1 MKIQYILSAI
11 VLLLYSSSFN
21 VLHAEDFVFKTV
33 LSKEVSKSIQPPSSV
48 DCDGNA
54 TSTPDPIPYTAVEI
68 MQEGV
73 DFTRVSFRVYYS
85 DDMSTPL
92 YNYLNNTAAAVNFDT
107 TSGEISYT
115 MTGIAQ
121 TRKALTA
128 RVYLNATGTG
138 SPFQEKEFYTSQA
151 KTGPPIGSIM
161 PFYGTAATAA
171 TLELGGWFLCD
182 GRSIASINDN
192 VLFPDEKTA
201 LQTVIGSP
209 NLPDLRGL
217 FLRGIDPAGG
227 TQHDPDA
234 DRAVGNVQSSEIQGH
249 SHNYDKANSPTASAN
264 ANVSVNTNTT
274 SVMNN
279 EADVSVLTSASATG
293 GDHSHTINHTTTAT
307 TNAGNG
313 TDTRPVNAAVNYLIK
328 VRH

>member
-1 MKIQYILSAI
+1 MKIQYIFSLI
-11 VLLLYSSSFN
+11 VLLVVCGSSQN
-21 VLHAEDFVFKTV
+21 IHAEDFEFKTT
-33 LSKEVSKSIQPPSSV
+33 LMKEVAKTVPARV
-48 DCDGNA
+48 
-54 TSTPDPIPYTAVEI
+54 IPGCNGGSDVTIPAQNYTGVEI

-73 DFTRVSFRVYYS
+73 DFTRVSFRVFYS
-85 DDMSTPL
+85 DNLSTTL
-92 YNYLNNTAAAVNFDT
+92 YSYLDKSATDINFNS
-107 TSGEISYT
+107 TSGEIRFV

-121 TRKALTA
+121 TRKELTV

-138 SPFQEKEFYTSQA
+138 APFEEKIFFTSQA
-151 KTGPPIGSIM
+151 KTGPPVGAIM

-182 GRSIASINDN
+182 GRSIASIDDN

-201 LQTVIGSP
+201 LQTVIGSG

-234 DRAVGNVQSSEIQGH
+234 DRAVGNVQTSQIQGH
-249 SHNYDKANSPTASAN
+249 SHNYDRASDATESAN
-264 ANVSVNTNTT
+264 ANVGVGVSTTNVRNDVANVN
-274 SVMNN
+274 
-279 EADVSVLTSASATG
+279 VLTAAFATG
-293 GDHSHTINHTTTAT
+293 GNHSHNINHTVTAT
-307 TNAGNG
+307 NSAGSGN
-313 TDTRPVNAAVNYLIK
+313 DTRPVNAAVNYLIK

>member
-54 TSTPDPIPYTAVEI
+54 TSTPAPIPYTAIEI
-68 MQEGV
+68 MATPG
-73 DFTRVSFRVYYS
+73 DFTAVSFRVYYS
-85 DDMSTPL
+85 DDLSTPI
-92 YNYLNNTAAAVNFDT
+92 YNYLNKTPDSVNFNST
-107 TSGEISYT
+107 TGEISYT
-115 MTGIAQ
+115 MYDIAQ

-209 NLPDLRGL
+209 NLPDLRGV
-217 FLRGIDPAGG
+217 FLRGIDPAG
-227 TQHDPDA
+227 TYDPSA
-234 DRAVGNVQSSEIQGH
+234 NRAPGDLQTSQIQGH
-249 SHNYDKANSPTASAN
+249 THDYDRANNSTESAN
-264 ANVSVNTNTT
+264 ANVGVGVSTTNVRNDAANVN
-274 SVMNN
+274 
-279 EADVSVLTSASATG
+279 VLTAAFATG
-293 GDHSHTINHTTTAT
+293 GNHSHTINHTTTQ
-307 TNAGNG
+307 TNSAGIGN
-313 TDTRPVNAAVNYLIK
+313 DTRPVNKAVNYLIK